1 MDAMD
6 EKKKYRYTKQL
17 INMALRDG
25 WTQKEIADACRTQ
38 QSVVSSWKNGSA
50 LAKESQL
57 QKLMELYGPKLR
69 RRTFKVYHYLLD
81 ESTGGCRIQMIKV
94 EGEVMLSFPYR
105 NKEFCVKCHALA
117 SDGTYS
123 CRCASKIRKIF
134 PTRRLLVH
142 SMGKGE
148 FCLVNQHRLIKDEY
162 QMQFPETNIFA
173 SRVVGRY
180 DAKSLLG
187 HIDGM
192 HNQDSDANEMNWTE
206 SLMLQML
213 ARKVLL
219 EHGYPIEGIEEHNAA
234 W

>member
-1 MDAMD
+1 ME

-25 WTQKEIADACRTQ
+25 WTQKDIADACRTQ

-57 QKLMELYGPKLR
+57 QKLMEIYGPKLR
-69 RRTFKVYHYLLD
+69 RRTFKVYHDLMQD
-81 ESTGGCRIQMIKV
+81 SQGGYRIQMIKI

-105 NKEFCVKCHALA
+105 NKEFCAKCHALA

-123 CRCASKIRKIF
+123 CRCGSKIRKVF

-142 SMGKGE
+142 SMGRGE

-162 QMQFPETNIFA
+162 QMQFPETNIFV

-180 DAKSLLG
+180 EAKELLG
-187 HIDGM
+187 CIDGM
-192 HNQDSDANEMNWTE
+192 HNQDSDADEMNQTE
-206 SLMLQML
+206 NLMLQML
-213 ARKVLL
+213 ARKALL
-219 EHGYPIEGIEEHNAA
+219 EHGYPIEGIEEHNSA

>member
-1 MDAMD
+1 MD

-25 WTQKEIADACRTQ
+25 WTQKSIADACRTQ

-69 RRTFKVYHYLLD
+69 RRTFKVYHNVFE
-81 ESTGGCRIQMIKV
+81 ESTGSYRIQMIKV

-105 NKEFCVKCHALA
+105 NKAFCAKCHTLA
-117 SDGTYS
+117 PNDTHS
-123 CRCASKIRKIF
+123 CRCGSKIRKVL

-148 FCLVNQHRLIKDEY
+148 FCLVNQHRLIKDEC

-180 DAKSLLG
+180 DTKSLLG
-187 HIDGM
+187 HIDDM
-192 HNQDSDANEMNWTE
+192 HNQNSDADEMDGTE

-213 ARKVLL
+213 ARKALL
-219 EHGYPIEGIEEHNAA
+219 EHGYPIEGIEEHVAA

>member
-1 MDAMD
+1 M
-6 EKKKYRYTKQL
+6 EENKKFRYTKQL

-25 WTQKEIADACRTQ
+25 WTQKDIADACRTQ

-57 QKLMELYGPKLR
+57 QKLMEIYGPKLR
-69 RRTFKVYHYLLD
+69 RRTFKVYHDLLQD
-81 ESTGGCRIQMIKV
+81 SQGDYHIQMIKV

-105 NKEFCVKCHALA
+105 NKEFCAKCHALA
-117 SDGTYS
+117 SDGTCS
-123 CRCASKIRKIF
+123 CRCGSKIRKVL

-142 SMGKGE
+142 SMGRGE
-148 FCLVNQHRLIKDEY
+148 FCLLDQHRLIKDEC

-180 DAKSLLG
+180 DAKALLG
-187 HIDGM
+187 QMDDM
-192 HNQDSDANEMNWTE
+192 SSQDMRIEE
-206 SLMLQML
+206 SLMLRML
-213 ARKVLL
+213 ARKALL
-219 EHGYPIEGIEEHNAA
+219 EHGYPIEGIEEHSAA

>member
-1 MDAMD
+1 ME

-25 WTQKEIADACRTQ
+25 WTQKDIADACRTQ

-57 QKLMELYGPKLR
+57 QKLMEIYGPKLR
-69 RRTFKVYHYLLD
+69 RRTFKVYHNLLRD
-81 ESTGGCRIQMIKV
+81 SQGGIRIKMIKV
-94 EGEVMLSFPYR
+94 EGEVILSFPFR
-105 NKEFCVKCHALA
+105 NKEFCTKCHSLA
-117 SDGTYS
+117 SGGTCS
-123 CRCASKIRKIF
+123 CRCGSEIRKFF

-148 FCLVNQHRLIKDEY
+148 FCLVIQCRLIKDEY

-173 SRVVGRY
+173 SSVVGRY
-180 DAKSLLG
+180 DAKGLLG
-187 HIDGM
+187 RIDDM
-192 HNQDSDANEMNWTE
+192 YKQDTDASEMNRTE

-213 ARKVLL
+213 ARKSLL

>member
-1 MDAMD
+1 ME

-25 WTQKEIADACRTQ
+25 WTQKSIADACRTQ

-69 RRTFKVYHYLLD
+69 RRTFKVYHDLLP
-81 ESTGGCRIQMIKV
+81 ESQRGYRIQMIRV

-105 NKEFCVKCHALA
+105 NREFCTKCHALV

-123 CRCASKIRKIF
+123 CRCRSKIQKVL

-148 FCLVNQHRLIKDEY
+148 FCLVSQRRLIKDECM
-162 QMQFPETNIFA
+162 MQFPESNIFA
-173 SRVVGRY
+173 SRVVDRY
-180 DAKSLLG
+180 DAKGLLG
-187 HIDGM
+187 HIDDM
-192 HNQDSDANEMNWTE
+192 HNQEGRDADEMDRTE
-206 SLMLQML
+206 NIMLQML
-213 ARKVLL
+213 ARKALL
-219 EHGYPIEGIEEHNAA
+219 DHGYPVEGIEEHAA
-234 W
+234 VW